1 MAELRPHEATVS
13 GPFFV
18 APGSDE
24 DGAAQFFLA
33 AAEWC
38 FNQEEININA
48 PMKGEISHWIRGL
61 YRTQIGGP
69 RKMSVRGPENVQS
82 EMLKGSVAILA
93 DPRQEEET
101 RLASLIDSIPPE
113 DLQRLAETL
122 RKSDVPTLDAT
133 RARIAERILPRIL
146 REMSP
151 ESIPSL
157 LTLVARM
164 RAARAAGLC
173 YILHKEHPLDLI
185 KRARYGGRR
194 AVLDLVKID
203 KLFLHDRCTA
213 KVIREAELQNDRRFL
228 RQLGKAIAFKPKI
241 GWRRAWRLQLFLL
254 FAWGAKLPAL
264 PILQLRVDPDGKRFG
279 SFASFKKFVERC
291 RADFNRI
298 QPTA

>member
-1 MAELRPHEATVS
+1 MAEPELNEATFS
-13 GPFFV
+13 EPFFV
-18 APGSDE
+18 APGSDH

-48 PMKGEISHWIRGL
+48 PVKGEISHWIRGL
-61 YRTQIGGP
+61 YRTWIGGP
-69 RKMSVRGPENVQS
+69 RKMPLRGPENVQS
-82 EMLKGSVAILA
+82 EMLKESVAILA

-113 DLQRLAETL
+113 DLRRLAETL
-122 RKSDVPTLDAT
+122 KKGDIPALNAA
-133 RARIAERILPRIL
+133 RAKIAERIMPRIL

-151 ESIPSL
+151 ERIPPL

-173 YILHKEHPLDLI
+173 YILHKEHPLVLI
-185 KRARYGGRR
+185 KGARDGARR

-213 KVIREAELQNDRRFL
+213 KVIREAELQNDQRFL
-228 RQLGKAIAFKPKI
+228 RQLGKAIAYKPKI
-241 GWRRAWRLQLFLL
+241 GWRRAWRLQLFLF
-254 FAWGAKLPAL
+254 FALGVKLPAL
-264 PILQLRVDPDGKRFG
+264 PILQLRVDPDGKRF
-279 SFASFKKFVERC
+279 STFASFKKFAERC